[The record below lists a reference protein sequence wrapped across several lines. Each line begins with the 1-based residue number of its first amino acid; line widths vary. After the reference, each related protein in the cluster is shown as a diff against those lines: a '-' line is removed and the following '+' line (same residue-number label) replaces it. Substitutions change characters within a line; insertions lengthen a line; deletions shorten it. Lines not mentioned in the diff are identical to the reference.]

1 MTMEGGK
8 DRAALMRELKEEVKR
23 LKEKQA
29 LLFDR
34 LDVLERRLGHLEK
47 PDESLPVIDR
57 DEGR

>member
-1 MTMEGGK
+1 MEGGK
-8 DRAALMRELKEEVKR
+8 DQAALMRELGEEIKR

-29 LLFDR
+29 LLFER
-34 LDVLERRLGHLEK
+34 LDVLERRLGYLEK